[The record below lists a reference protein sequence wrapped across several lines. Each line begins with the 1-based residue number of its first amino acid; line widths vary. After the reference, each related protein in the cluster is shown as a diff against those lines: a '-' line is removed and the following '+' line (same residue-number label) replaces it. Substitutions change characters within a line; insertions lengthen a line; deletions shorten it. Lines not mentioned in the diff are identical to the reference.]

1 MIVIKTPPIPVTKA
15 NGYGEVIIAL
25 NNLTQSYVF
34 DHMDKGVTPSPSPST
49 FSVKSSIPEVSL
61 AMELQAHVQSCGCSV
76 HNETKRTIGLSLVDN
91 YATATPITTMGN
103 ADDLFVTP
111 QCVSSIIGVDVAS
124 FNEDNYLP
132 KGSIPVA
139 SSQDYLFSV
148 KDAMALD
155 NASADAYYA
164 LKDRYFN
171 GMAKIVLNHD
181 RIVVIPNQNAKPGIA
196 SFGNYGW
203 AFASTSISN
212 DVRLNFTQDRL
223 SVPYMQMLGFSNE
236 GYGDINNIIIPQTHN
251 DSEIDVY
258 RAIGNG
264 KSRYIMTDPNSQT
277 LYGLS
282 ETFTAGKFS
291 LSIKRHTLN
300 KATKE
305 CVTDDVPLSGVYKG
319 FDGEEVIESLSA
331 GISFDISK
339 LVTLSSGITANL
351 GMVGF
356 SPAGL
361 NVSLGWEVPGKTFVG
376 LFQVRIGVKKT
387 VTTKWCI
394 LKVALRFSIK
404 EDGSLEITHLPQQR
418 KAVVDSNY
426 NIIGNNVLFPEI
438 DFKGTPFHPQHFSGV
453 FSPFGGHYIAYSNL
467 GGLDLCV
474 KYFKH
479 GITNI
484 VDYINNFH
492 VIPEVTDE
500 FTMHIPRSCGGYL
513 GYNFSRFIPI
523 DKDSFLVCK
532 QDHEGKFRQFK
543 FEWPEGLTLKTN
555 SFGNVELPK
564 PDKLTKTYYGLPFG
578 IISQITNG
586 ANPSVINTA
595 YVLCK
600 ENGFVGRPKVN
611 FSSSNEQQD
620 SGIRVNELSKV
631 FIDGILNST
640 FKEEIAAKF
649 ARLDDWGDYEWRLYL
664 IPNGQGFDVFI
675 IFTDNFSAVSIYR
688 TNGAI
693 DSMGFLTVTN
703 AIKIA
708 TQFTVGYPTKVD
720 RDDIDSYD
728 VFTHYDLG
736 ITTVGNN
743 STLLFNNVLGIFGCD
758 VLLGITNWK
767 PGVNFP
773 SSPEIIVKDNLATIS
788 RSDFLYGLHRRGQVA
803 CTIKLLGDNFLMTS
817 TGLGGHKK
825 PENQNHNI
833 DGLIYF
839 DMPCYNHA
847 GAYIKDIDNFFPEQS
862 NVIILP
868 SSTRVMLN
876 GSFRTLGY
884 DHSIEIEPAPIDAS
898 FVSSE
903 RNIFG
908 LTMTNKGQLI
918 YLVADG
924 DRMKV
929 LLTSTLR
936 VPSNYEVLY
945 GVAVFD
951 SSERVVVKT
960 YDNYTVVDGVSVL

>member
-15 NGYGEVIIAL
+15 NGYGEVIVAL
-25 NNLTQSYVF
+25 NNLTQSFVF
-34 DHMDKGVTPSPSPST
+34 DHMDKGTTPSPSPTT

-61 AMELQAHVQSCGCSV
+61 VMELQAHVQSCGCAV
-76 HNETKRTIGLSLVDN
+76 HNETKQTIGLGSVDN
-91 YATATPITTMGN
+91 FATATPITTMGN

-111 QCVSSIIGVDVAS
+111 QCVNSVVGVDTAS

-139 SSQDYLFSV
+139 SGQDYLFGV
-148 KDAMALD
+148 KDIMALD
-155 NASADAYYA
+155 NASADADYA

-181 RIVVIPNQNAKPGIA
+181 RIVIIPNQNAKPGIP

-203 AFASTSISN
+203 AFTSTSISN
-212 DVRLNFTQDRL
+212 DVRLNFFQDRL
-223 SVPYMQMLGFSNE
+223 SVPFMQMNGFSNE
-236 GYGDINNIIIPQTHN
+236 GYGDANNVVIPQTHN

-258 RAIGNG
+258 KAVGTN
-264 KSRYIMTDPNSQT
+264 KSRYIMTDPNSSV

-282 ETFTAGKFS
+282 ETFSASKFT
-291 LSIKRHTLN
+291 LSINRHTLN
-300 KATKE
+300 KETKE
-305 CVTDDVPLSGVYKG
+305 CITDNTPLRGVYKG
-319 FDGEEVIESLSA
+319 FDGDEEIASLST
-331 GISFDISK
+331 GISFDITK
-339 LVTLSSGITANL
+339 LVTLSSGINAFL

-376 LFQVRIGVKKT
+376 LFQARIRINKT
-387 VTTKWCI
+387 PSFKWCI

-404 EDGSLEITHLPQQR
+404 EDGSLEITHLPQQK
-418 KAVVDSNY
+418 KAVVDSNN
-426 NIIGNNVLFPEI
+426 NITGNNVVFLEN
-438 DFKGTPFHPQHFSGV
+438 DFRDKPFHPSHASGV
-453 FSPFGGHYIAYSNL
+453 FSPFGGHYVAYSNL

-479 GITNI
+479 SITNI

-492 VIPEVTDE
+492 IQPEITDE
-500 FTMHIPRSCGGYL
+500 ITMHIPRACGGYL
-513 GYNFSRFIPI
+513 GYNFSRFIPL

-532 QDHEGKFRQFK
+532 QDQEGKYRQFK
-543 FEWPEGLTLKTN
+543 FEWLEGLTLKSN

-564 PDKLTKTYYGLPFG
+564 PDKWGKTYYPLPFG

-586 ANPSVINTA
+586 ANPSVTNTA

-600 ENGFVGRPKVN
+600 ENGFVGRPVVN
-611 FSSSNEQQD
+611 FSSTELPHSP
-620 SGIRVNELSKV
+620 GIRVNELTKI
-631 FIDGILNST
+631 FLDGVLNSA
-640 FKEEIAAKF
+640 FKDEINAKF
-649 ARLDDWGDYEWRLYL
+649 VKIDDCGDYEWRLYL
-664 IPNGQGFDVFI
+664 VPNGQGFDVFI
-675 IFTDNFSAVSIYR
+675 IYTDNFCAVSVYR
-688 TNGAI
+688 ATGSI

-703 AIKIA
+703 AIKID
-708 TQFTVGYPTKVD
+708 TKFTVSYPTKVF
-720 RDDIDSYD
+720 RGDIDSYD

-743 STLLFNNVLGIFGCD
+743 STLLFNNVLGIMGGD
-758 VLLGITNWK
+758 LLLCIANWK

-773 SSPEIIVKDNLATIS
+773 ATPAIVVKDNLSVIS
-788 RSDFLYGLHRRGQVA
+788 RPDFLYGLYRRGQVA

-817 TGLGGHKK
+817 TALGEHKK
-825 PENQNHNI
+825 PTNQNHNI

-839 DMPCYNHA
+839 DMPLYDHT

-862 NVIILP
+862 NVVILP

-876 GSFRTLGY
+876 GSFRSLGY
-884 DHSIEIEPAPIDAS
+884 DHTLTIEPVTIDAS

-908 LTMTNKGQLI
+908 LTTNNKGQLI

-924 DRMKV
+924 NGVKV
-929 LLTSTLR
+929 LLSSAIR

-951 SSERVVVKT
+951 STERIVVKT
-960 YDNYTVVDGVSVL
+960 FDNYTVVDGVGVL